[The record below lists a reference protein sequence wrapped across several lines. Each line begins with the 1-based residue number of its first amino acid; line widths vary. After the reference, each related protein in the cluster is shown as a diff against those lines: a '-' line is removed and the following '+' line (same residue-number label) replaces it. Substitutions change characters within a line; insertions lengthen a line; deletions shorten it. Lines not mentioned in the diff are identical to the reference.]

1 VFRNCELLNVKLPIL
16 TEFEICILCKELTD
30 VPKDLHIDKR
40 KNYVEG
46 VGQLCDDCAK
56 KICYSNE

>member
-1 VFRNCELLNVKLPIL
+1 MENNKIETEKCVLCGAETNVP
-16 TEFEICILCKELTD
+16 
-30 VPKDLHIDKR
+30 VDLHIDLR

>member
-1 VFRNCELLNVKLPIL
+1 VDIKKYGKMNEKVETEKCVLCDAETNVP
-16 TEFEICILCKELTD
+16 
-30 VPKDLHIDKR
+30 VDLHIDYR

-56 KICYSNE
+56 KIGHNE

>member
-1 VFRNCELLNVKLPIL
+1 VDFKKYVMNDKVETEKCVLCGAETNVP
-16 TEFEICILCKELTD
+16 
-30 VPKDLHIDKR
+30 VNLHIDLR

>member
-1 VFRNCELLNVKLPIL
+1 MENLNVK
-16 TEFEICILCKELTD
+16 EVEMENCVLCDKETK
-30 VPKDLHIDKR
+30 VPKNLHIDLR

>member
-1 VFRNCELLNVKLPIL
+1 MIL
-16 TEFEICILCKELTD
+16 IANKMNEKVETEKCVLCGAETNIP
-30 VPKDLHIDKR
+30 VDLHIDLR

-56 KICYSNE
+56 KIHYSNE

>member
-1 VFRNCELLNVKLPIL
+1 MNEKVETEKCVLCDAETNVP
-16 TEFEICILCKELTD
+16 
-30 VPKDLHIDKR
+30 VDLHIDYR

-56 KICYSNE
+56 KIGHNE

>member
-1 VFRNCELLNVKLPIL
+1 M
-16 TEFEICILCKELTD
+16 CILIINKMNEEIKTEKCVLCGAETNIP
-30 VPKDLHIDKR
+30 VDLHIDLR

-56 KICYSNE
+56 KIHYSNE